1 MERKTP
7 LTNVSSTQRLSL
19 MIDSLHDVQSND
31 KLLGIDTMKNQPSD
45 DSLGGPPNTKSFIQ
59 PPSTVGSFSPYQA
72 SSMSDYSGIVNN
84 ATEVIRVTN
93 AQITNVPPLNV
104 KNTVSNLQL
113 NSNEVR
119 TTSSSSSESDY
130 NKKPLLP
137 NFPTENDLR
146 KTSYASRLPTFITDR
161 SDTPVET
168 LTSTPDKSIS
178 TSQESQTDKSIPS
191 HLNLEIARDGNNNDE
206 DEDED
211 VEQTERE
218 LMALNI
224 RDPAYSHH
232 KEISINDIDN
242 TDIIEVSDHSSINSS
257 IAESLPLPPS
267 PHEDKPLMTST
278 EQLKNES
285 NSESNE
291 SPSVPPRSKDRPR
304 ANRIPTEKRIIEA
317 QESNNY
323 SVYHPQNRKSI
334 TSIQST
340 TNKSDSYY
348 SAASYM
354 HDDNQ
359 DNEQSMMINNPNHF
373 LAMNKTVP
381 MIYPPNNRHTHDEM
395 FGSTPSKIH
404 TVDLDNIYEDIHPAT
419 LPPKDVPSNVIQ
431 VESNS
436 QETVS
441 SEKKKKKKKGVK
453 HKKKKSKELRQFDVD
468 TINQLL
474 NVTQGTLI
482 GSEFNNLGMKVE
494 EKRILERLVDSLS
507 RLTADMV
514 LDPNRYEEGL
524 RRLNKATKAL
534 EGFEGK

>member
-7 LTNVSSTQRLSL
+7 LTNVSSIQRLSL

-31 KLLGIDTMKNQPSD
+31 ELLGTDAMKTQPSN
-45 DSLGGPPNTKSFIQ
+45 DSLGGPPNTKTFIQ
-59 PPSTVGSFSPYQA
+59 PPSTVGSFSPYQG
-72 SSMSDYSGIVNN
+72 SSMSDYSGVVNN
-84 ATEVIRVTN
+84 ATEMIRVTN
-93 AQITNVPPLNV
+93 AQVNNVRPLNV

-113 NSNEVR
+113 NSEEVR

-146 KTSYASRLPTFITDR
+146 KTSYASRLPTFITER
-161 SDTPVET
+161 SETPVET
-168 LTSTPDKSIS
+168 LTSTPDKSVS

-191 HLNLEIARDGNNNDE
+191 HLNLEIDRDNHSNNNE
-206 DEDED
+206 EDED

-232 KEISINDIDN
+232 KETSINDIDN

-257 IAESLPLPPS
+257 IAESLPPPS
-267 PHEDKPLMTST
+267 PPYEDKPLMTTT

-285 NSESNE
+285 NSESSG

-317 QESNNY
+317 QESNKYPAYY
-323 SVYHPQNRKSI
+323 SQNRKSI

-348 SAASYM
+348 SAASYIP
-354 HDDNQ
+354 DDL
-359 DNEQSMMINNPNHF
+359 DNEQPMMINDPNHF

-381 MIYPPNNRHTHDEM
+381 MIHQSNNRLSHDEM

-404 TVDLDNIYEDIHPAT
+404 TIDLDNIYEDIHPAT
-419 LPPKDVPSNVIQ
+419 LPPKNVSSNIIQ
-431 VESNS
+431 VESKPKEN
-436 QETVS
+436 VS
-441 SEKKKKKKKGVK
+441 PEKKKKNVK
-453 HKKKKSKELRQFDVD
+453 HKKKKSKELRQFDAD

-494 EKRILERLVDSLS
+494 EKRLLERLVDSLS